1 MNTANSVPLS
11 PPREPFFEQPEE
23 ELDLSRYLEILHR
36 RRRLLL
42 VSLAAGL
49 IGAAVLYMIS
59 PKQYRASTLLL
70 VERKTPALLA
80 AGVSVDVDSWAD
92 AQTFYPTQ
100 YRLLQSRGLAERVV
114 RNLNLVADP
123 AFNPPRSA
131 PFSPTAALDDQQ
143 ALAALARK
151 LQANLE
157 VKPLR
162 DTRLVEI
169 AYTAPHPELAARI
182 ANGVAEAY
190 IDWGVETRF
199 ASVGR
204 ASSFLASQIEALK
217 REIQEKEAQLQAYSR
232 RTDIVALDPN
242 SNVTLQRLEGLN
254 RDYVEAVSQRI
265 QKEARYKELMSSQEE
280 AVADLVSGGLVG
292 QLRAEQLKLERD
304 YATKLNTF
312 KPDWP
317 AMQELKARIDKG
329 RQHLQNVIQETV
341 SNAREQAKAEYQ
353 AALRR
358 EQSLAQELAKQKAE
372 AMQLNSVAVE
382 YNNLKVEVSTRRGL
396 LDELLRKQAETEVS
410 SRLGNSRESNI
421 LVVDRALPPAAA
433 FRPSL
438 KRNLVLGGALGLFL
452 GIGLVFVAEYLD
464 RRVKS
469 PEEVDRLVGLP
480 VLATIPDVSA
490 DGGYAA
496 YGYGSKK
503 AKGRASPPA
512 DQGLV
517 IELVPHFHPKL
528 AAAEAYR
535 TLRTAL
541 LLSSA
546 GGLRSVVISS
556 AVAGE
561 GKTVTAAN
569 LAVVLAQLGR
579 EVALV
584 DGDLR
589 RSRQHQIFSVS
600 NRLGLANYLAGDA
613 PTENIIFPTRI
624 PKLSLIPA
632 GPHPPNPAELLS
644 SSLMSDLL
652 TMLQQRFQFVV
663 VDTPPVL
670 PVTDAS
676 IVSAHCAGL
685 VLCVGAN
692 QVLREELRS
701 CWERL
706 QVAGVRVLGVVVN
719 RFRPELSRYGYGS
732 YYAAYAHYVD
742 QESQSLPRG
751 R

>member
-1 MNTANSVPLS
+1 MNTSNSLPL
-11 PPREPFFEQPEE
+11 PPGREPFFEQPEE

-42 VSLAAGL
+42 VSVAVGL
-49 IGAAVLYMIS
+49 IGAAVLYLIS
-59 PKQYRASTLLL
+59 PKEYRASTLLL

-80 AGVSVDVDSWAD
+80 VGVSVDVDSWAD

-123 AFNPPRSA
+123 TFNPPRSG
-131 PFSPTAALDDQQ
+131 PFSSASGLDDEQV
-143 ALAALARK
+143 LAALARK

-169 AYTAPHPELAARI
+169 AYTAPNPELAARI

-199 ASVGR
+199 ATVGR

-254 RDYVEAVSQRI
+254 KDYVEAVSQRI
-265 QKEARYKELMSSQEE
+265 QKEARYKELMGSQEE

-329 RQHLQNVIQETV
+329 RQHLEKVIQETV

-382 YNNLKVEVSTRRGL
+382 YNNLKVEVSTRRSL

-421 LVVDRALPPAAA
+421 MVVDRALPPASA

-438 KRNLVLGGALGLFL
+438 QRNLALGGALGLFL
-452 GIGLVFVAEYLD
+452 GVGLVFLAEYLD

-480 VLATIPDVSA
+480 VLATIPDVSLD
-490 DGGYAA
+490 DGYSA
-496 YGYGSKK
+496 YGGGSKK
-503 AKGRASPPA
+503 PKVRTPSPA
-512 DQGLV
+512 EEKLTV
-517 IELVPHFHPKL
+517 ELVPHLHPKL

-579 EVALV
+579 EVVLV

-589 RSRQHQIFSVS
+589 RSRQHQIFAVS
-600 NRLGLANYLAGDA
+600 NRFGLANYLAGDA
-613 PTENIIFPTRI
+613 PVENIIFPTRI
-624 PKLSLIPA
+624 PKLALVPA

-644 SSLMSDLL
+644 SALMSDLL

-676 IVSAHCAGL
+676 IVSAHCGGL

-706 QVAGVRVLGVVVN
+706 QIAGVRVLGVVVN
-719 RFRPELSRYGYGS
+719 RFRPERSRYGYGS
-732 YYAAYAHYVD
+732 YYAAYTHYVE
-742 QESQSLPRG
+742 QESQSQPRA

>member
-1 MNTANSVPLS
+1 MNTADSLPLAS
-11 PPREPFFEQPEE
+11 PRDPFFEQPEE
-23 ELDLSRYLEILHR
+23 ELDLSRYWEILRR

-49 IGAAVLYMIS
+49 IGAALLYVMS

-114 RNLNLVADP
+114 RNLNLAADP
-123 AFNPPRSA
+123 TFNPSRNG
-131 PFSPTAALDDQQ
+131 PFASTASLDDEQV
-143 ALAALARK
+143 LAALARR
-151 LQANLE
+151 LQAGLE

-169 AYTAPHPELAARI
+169 SFTAPNPELAARI

-254 RDYVEAVSQRI
+254 KDYVEAVSQRI

-329 RQHLQNVIQETV
+329 RQHLENLIQETV

-382 YNNLKVEVSTRRGL
+382 YNNLKVEVSTRRSL

-421 LVVDRALPPAAA
+421 LVVDRALPPASA

-438 KRNLVLGGALGLFL
+438 KRNLALGGALGLFL
-452 GIGLVFVAEYLD
+452 GIGLVFFAEYLD

-480 VLATIPDVSA
+480 LLATIPDVSS
-490 DGGYAA
+490 DGGYTA
-496 YGYGSKK
+496 YGYGSKQPK
-503 AKGRASPPA
+503 VGASSPA
-512 DQGLV
+512 DDKF
-517 IELVPHFHPKL
+517 IELVPHLHPKL
-528 AAAEAYR
+528 ATAEAYR

-579 EVALV
+579 EVVLV

-589 RSRQHQIFSVS
+589 RSRQHQIFAVS
-600 NRLGLANYLAGDA
+600 NRFGLANYLAGDA
-613 PTENIIFPTRI
+613 PVENIIFPTRI
-624 PKLSLIPA
+624 PKLALVPA

-644 SSLMSDLL
+644 SALMSDLL
-652 TMLQQRFQFVV
+652 TILQQRFQFVV

-676 IVSAHCAGL
+676 IVSAHCGGL

-706 QVAGVRVLGVVVN
+706 QIAGVRVLGVVVN
-719 RFRPELSRYGYGS
+719 RFRPERSRYGYGS
-732 YYAAYAHYVD
+732 YYAAYDHYVE
-742 QESQSLPRG
+742 QESQSQPRG

>member
-1 MNTANSVPLS
+1 MNTSNGLPLPS
-11 PPREPFFEQPEE
+11 TREPFFEQPEE

-42 VSLAAGL
+42 VSLAASL
-49 IGAAVLYMIS
+49 VGAFVLYVIS
-59 PKQYRASTLLL
+59 PKQYRASTVLQ
-70 VERKTPALLA
+70 VERKTPALVA
-80 AGVSVDVDSWAD
+80 AGASVDVDSWAD

-114 RNLNLVADP
+114 RNLNLAADP

-131 PFSPTAALDDQQ
+131 VFSSSASLDDEQ
-143 ALAALARK
+143 ALAALARR

-157 VKPLR
+157 VKPIR

-169 AYTAPHPELAARI
+169 AYTARDPVLAARI

-190 IDWGVETRF
+190 IDWGVENRF

-254 RDYVEAVSQRI
+254 KDYVEAVSQRI
-265 QKEARYKELMSSQEE
+265 QKEARYKELMSSQDE
-280 AVADLVSGGLVG
+280 AAADLVSGGLVG

-317 AMQELKARIDKG
+317 AMQELKARIEKG
-329 RQHLQNVIQETV
+329 RQHLEKVIQETV

-410 SRLGNSRESNI
+410 SRLANSRESNI
-421 LVVDRALPPAAA
+421 TVVDRALPPTSA

-438 KRNLVLGGALGLFL
+438 KRNLALGTALGLLF
-452 GIGLVFVAEYLD
+452 GVGLVFLAEYLD

-469 PEEVDRLVGLP
+469 PEELARLVDLP
-480 VLATIPDVSA
+480 VLATIPDVSF
-490 DGGYAA
+490 DGVQSA
-496 YGYGSKK
+496 YDYRSKK
-503 AKGRASPPA
+503 RKARTSLPA
-512 DQGLV
+512 DNKLT
-517 IELVPHFHPKL
+517 IELVPHLHPKA

-556 AVAGE
+556 AVAAE
-561 GKTVTAAN
+561 GKSVTAAN

-579 EVALV
+579 EVVLV

-600 NRLGLANYLAGDA
+600 NRWGLANYLAGDVA
-613 PTENIIFPTRI
+613 IENIISPTRI

-644 SSLMSDLL
+644 STLMSDLL
-652 TMLQQRFQFVV
+652 TMLQQRFHLVV
-663 VDTPPVL
+663 IDTPPVL
-670 PVTDAS
+670 PVADAS
-676 IVSAHCAGL
+676 ILSAHCAGL
-685 VLCVGAN
+685 VLCIGAN

-701 CWERL
+701 CWQRL
-706 QVAGVRVLGVVVN
+706 QVAGVRVLGVVLN
-719 RFRPELSRYGYGS
+719 RFRPEGGRYGYGS
-732 YYAAYAHYVD
+732 YYAAYTQYIE
-742 QESQSLPRG
+742 QESQSQPRG